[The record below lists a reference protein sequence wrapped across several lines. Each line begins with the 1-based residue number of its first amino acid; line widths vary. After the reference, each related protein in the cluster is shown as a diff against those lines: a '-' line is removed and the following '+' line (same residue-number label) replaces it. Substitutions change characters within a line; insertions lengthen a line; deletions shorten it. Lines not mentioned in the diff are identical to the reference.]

1 MATIRWSDA
10 SAAVS
15 IYPTCILKVLGKMDK
30 FNGGFQYD
38 KFDVS
43 SFRTRI
49 VGVEGTCSDHYPT
62 TVPVCFGLCFSGV
75 V

>member
-30 FNGGFQYD
+30 FNGGFHTINLMSAE
-38 KFDVS
+38 F
-43 SFRTRI
+43 
-49 VGVEGTCSDHYPT
+49 E
-62 TVPVCFGLCFSGV
+62 LELLE
-75 V
+75 